1 MLVNSNDALGKK
13 KKKST
18 KIKQS
23 HSECFQPTIPFQRKT
38 IPCASQAQYIFRKH
52 SRKNFLK
59 HQLKW
64 LMNTQYYL
72 WRTYRE
78 ALSNTHA
85 TCQIHLSS
93 RSEREGLELHHTS
106 SSSHITSVWKAIAT
120 VTEAKHSIHSKPQT
134 RTAISFIFYF
144 RLAGKPCF
152 WNWNLLK
159 ADGNSP
165 SAVMVIS
172 LPPYFH

>member
-1 MLVNSNDALGKK
+1 MLPN
-13 KKKST
+13 T
-18 KIKQS
+18 
-23 HSECFQPTIPFQRKT
+23 PFQDKT
-38 IPCASQAQYIFRKH
+38 MPCASQAQYIFQKH

-72 WRTYRE
+72 WHTYIE

-93 RSEREGLELHHTS
+93 RSEWDGLEPHHTS
-106 SSSHITSVWKAIAT
+106 SSSHITSVWKTIAT
-120 VTEAKHSIHSKPQT
+120 VTGAKHSIHSKPQT
-134 RTAISFIFYF
+134 RTATELQLLQLLFFF

-159 ADGNSP
+159 ADGKMEI
-165 SAVMVIS
+165 VH
-172 LPPYFH
+172 LLWW